1 MLLSAT
7 VRGIP
12 ELSRLANCCVNV
24 ASSWSF
30 GLRFWAIAARSV
42 GGSKAR
48 QSVLAPSRPLDGGR
62 DRPALGRVHRDRE
75 EPQAL
80 NLDQGRRTI
89 GDLKHALDHFTGS
102 ASGLVRKLRHRP
114 RLFYSLTTNLAKSC
128 AIPSGNFA
136 SGLGGTRA
144 QHKHSQY

>member
-30 GLRFWAIAARSV
+30 GLRFWDIAARNV

-48 QSVLAPSRPLDGGR
+48 QSVLRPLARSAATADRRAFGGI
-62 DRPALGRVHRDRE
+62 HRDRE
-75 EPQAL
+75 KPQAL
-80 NLDQGRRTI
+80 NLHQGRRTV
-89 GDLKHALDHFTGS
+89 GDL
-102 ASGLVRKLRHRP
+102 
-114 RLFYSLTTNLAKSC
+114 
-128 AIPSGNFA
+128 
-136 SGLGGTRA
+136 
-144 QHKHSQY
+144 